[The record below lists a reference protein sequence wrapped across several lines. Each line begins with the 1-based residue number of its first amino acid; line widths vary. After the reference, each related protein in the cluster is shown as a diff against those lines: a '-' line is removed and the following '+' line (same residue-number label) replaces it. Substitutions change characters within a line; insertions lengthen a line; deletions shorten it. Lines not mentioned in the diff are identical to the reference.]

1 MDSDHPASGERSA
14 QSHRHQPNPS
24 HLLSSAKVVADAAN
38 SALRHETDKID
49 KAVAAGA
56 AADLLGAASHYA
68 KLEDGKLGKYVEQA
82 ESYLHQ
88 YHSSHSAHSS
98 SAAAAHSSS
107 THSGG
112 EAHAEG
118 GGGLEDYMKMAQGFL
133 KKH

>member
-1 MDSDHPASGERSA
+1 MDSDHPAGGERSA
-14 QSHRHQPNPS
+14 QSHKHHPNPS
-24 HLLSSAKVVADAAN
+24 HLLSSAKVLANAAN
-38 SALRHETDKID
+38 SALRHETDKVD

-88 YHSSHSAHSS
+88 YHSPHSAHSS

-118 GGGLEDYMKMAQGFL
+118 GGLEDYMKMAQGFL